1 MHDINFIRNYPG
13 EFDKSLQ
20 LRFLDPV
27 SNKIINLD
35 KSKREILT
43 SSQELRFKRKTIS
56 SQFAKSDDAEK
67 SKLQEEVRLIKE
79 KIDNLENELLKI
91 DNEIHVILSSL
102 PNLPEQDVPH
112 GKDEN
117 DNPVIR
123 SWGTKVEHDFEP
135 QAHWDLGE
143 KLGLFDFERGAKVAG
158 SGQIV
163 TVMYIQRLTNLP
175 TTDTIG
181 NGRPY
186 QLEYND
192 ILGSPI
198 VLHGNLP
205 TKKVDPAML
214 DLGLFFNII
223 CQKDSLKFVMT
234 NENWVLSNLDQS
246 IPIRTDAQDITDP
259 YSYEPMLYK
268 HSFVIE
274 SGNYTPVEMASILSD
289 KCQTVQPNDKF
300 TNVNELKSP
309 FLQSDS
315 SLQKL
320 YLPTTTDQ
328 IEVLSTITNSIYAFQ
343 YTKPDGSE
351 LTLPLWQGA
360 SQVSFSFDKFNK
372 FSLDY
377 AHTPWYSTTSDS
389 ADIAC
394 SIQNYFFGIT
404 PSPGIGFTLTQHSGI
419 AFTGLTPKSFWE
431 GKLGFNVGEMT
442 IFPQAGVNEAG
453 GDGYYYPLIDFE
465 NGKNVVTG
473 QLIQD
478 MLIKKSTLFYQTSNL
493 IGQEFLSDLTT
504 PIVAPNPPFANEVN
518 KNGYYLIEIG
528 NKILNKFIGPN
539 QNFNNIQSIVST
551 YFSLNS
557 YTLGTSSDSIIYT
570 HSGAPVPISSFDIRI
585 LDSNK
590 NLAANLGNDNSIYLE
605 LIKAPKAPK
614 QQI

>member
-1 MHDINFIRNYPG
+1 MNSNQVIELKEKDSINSTNNGDY
-13 EFDKSLQ
+13 S
-20 LRFLDPV
+20 
-27 SNKIINLD
+27 INL
-35 KSKREILT
+35 KENILLEEGDQLYIKKT
-43 SSQELRFKRKTIS
+43 FIDTVTIDSELIY
-56 SQFAKSDDAEK
+56 
-67 SKLQEEVRLIKE
+67 
-79 KIDNLENELLKI
+79 
-91 DNEIHVILSSL
+91 
-102 PNLPEQDVPH
+102 LPEDVNIEMDYVVYGINYQPEQVTPYPSPIKFTSVACT
-112 GKDEN
+112 GWKPTDPGGTTYGGGLMPIISGERYVFCDE
-117 DNPVIR
+117 
-123 SWGTKVEHDFEP
+123 
-135 QAHWDLGE
+135 
-143 KLGLFDFERGAKVAG
+143 AKVAG

-192 ILGSPI
+192 ILGSPV

-223 CQKDSLKFVMT
+223 CEKDSLKFVMT

-320 YLPTTTDQ
+320 YLPTTTEQ

-343 YTKPDGSE
+343 YTKGDGSE

-442 IFPQAGVNEAG
+442 IFPQAGVNESG

>member
-1 MHDINFIRNYPG
+1 MNSNQVIELKEKDSINSTNNGDY
-13 EFDKSLQ
+13 S
-20 LRFLDPV
+20 
-27 SNKIINLD
+27 INL
-35 KSKREILT
+35 KENILLEEGDQLYIKKT
-43 SSQELRFKRKTIS
+43 FIDTVTIDSELIY
-56 SQFAKSDDAEK
+56 
-67 SKLQEEVRLIKE
+67 
-79 KIDNLENELLKI
+79 
-91 DNEIHVILSSL
+91 
-102 PNLPEQDVPH
+102 LPEDVNIEMDYVVYGINYQPEQVTPYPSPIKFTSVACT
-112 GKDEN
+112 GWKPTDPGGTTYGGGLMPIISGERYVFCDE
-117 DNPVIR
+117 
-123 SWGTKVEHDFEP
+123 
-135 QAHWDLGE
+135 
-143 KLGLFDFERGAKVAG
+143 AKVAG

-192 ILGSPI
+192 ILGSPV

-223 CQKDSLKFVMT
+223 CEKDSLKFVMT

-320 YLPTTTDQ
+320 YLPTTTEQ

-343 YTKPDGSE
+343 YTKGDGSE

-442 IFPQAGVNEAG
+442 IFPQAGVNESG

-605 LIKAPKAPK
+605 LIKAPKASK
-614 QQI
+614 E

>member
-1 MHDINFIRNYPG
+1 MNSNQVIELKEKDSINSTNNGDY
-13 EFDKSLQ
+13 S
-20 LRFLDPV
+20 
-27 SNKIINLD
+27 INL
-35 KSKREILT
+35 KENILLEEGDQLYIKKT
-43 SSQELRFKRKTIS
+43 FIDTVTIDSELIYLP
-56 SQFAKSDDAEK
+56 DDVNIEMDYVVYGINY
-67 SKLQEEVRLIKE
+67 Q
-79 KIDNLENELLKI
+79 
-91 DNEIHVILSSL
+91 
-102 PNLPEQDVPH
+102 PEQVTPYPSPPFQSSAAVVCTGWKPTDPGGTTYGGGLMPIISGERYVFC
-112 GKDEN
+112 DE
-117 DNPVIR
+117 
-123 SWGTKVEHDFEP
+123 
-135 QAHWDLGE
+135 
-143 KLGLFDFERGAKVAG
+143 AKVAG

-192 ILGSPI
+192 ILGVPR

-205 TKKVDPAML
+205 TQKVNPAML
-214 DLGLFFNII
+214 DLGLKFNII
-223 CQKDSLKFVMT
+223 CQEDSLKFVMT
-234 NENWVLSNLDQS
+234 NDNWVLSNLDRS
-246 IPIRTDAQDITDP
+246 IPIRTDAQDITNP

-300 TNVNELKSP
+300 TNVNQLKSP

-320 YLPTTTDQ
+320 YLPTTTEQ
-328 IEVLSTITNSIYAFQ
+328 IEVLSSITNSIYAFQ
-343 YTKPDGSE
+343 YTKGDGSE
-351 LTLPLWQGA
+351 LDLPLWQGA

-377 AHTPWYSTTSDS
+377 AHTPWYSTTADS

-404 PSPGIGFTLTQHSGI
+404 PLAGTAFTLTQHSGI

-493 IGQEFLSDLTT
+493 IGQVFLSDLTT

-570 HSGAPVPISSFDIRI
+570 HSGAPIPISSFDIRI

-605 LIKAPKAPK
+605 LIKAPK
-614 QQI
+614 QQIPSKE

>member
-1 MHDINFIRNYPG
+1 MNSNQVIELKEKDSINSTNNGDY
-13 EFDKSLQ
+13 S
-20 LRFLDPV
+20 
-27 SNKIINLD
+27 INL
-35 KSKREILT
+35 KENILLEEGDQLYIKKT
-43 SSQELRFKRKTIS
+43 FIDTVTIDSELIY
-56 SQFAKSDDAEK
+56 
-67 SKLQEEVRLIKE
+67 
-79 KIDNLENELLKI
+79 
-91 DNEIHVILSSL
+91 
-102 PNLPEQDVPH
+102 LPEDVNIEMDYVVYGINYQPEQVTPYPSPIKFTSVACT
-112 GKDEN
+112 GWKPTDPGGTTYGGGLMPIISGERYVFCDE
-117 DNPVIR
+117 
-123 SWGTKVEHDFEP
+123 
-135 QAHWDLGE
+135 
-143 KLGLFDFERGAKVAG
+143 AKVAG